1 MALDGWA
8 LHKQNVMKF
17 RAYKNHI
24 VTEDAAVK
32 AADHAKL
39 KGYYSEWIEANYLLG
54 CA

>member
-1 MALDGWA
+1 
-8 LHKQNVMKF
+8 VSSKF

-39 KGYYSEWIEANYLLG
+39 KGYYSQWVEANYLLG